1 MMIPLPVILF
11 FLAVLLLWLYFGV
24 GHNDSADRRGGG
36 GDPEA
41 SRLKAQEM
49 KEAAIQAVIDA
60 HFRGEIDVKTRNS
73 QIAHLSRLPTNPQDG
88 PGGPR

>member
-1 MMIPLPVILF
+1 MIPEPVILIGLVILIF
-11 FLAVLLLWLYFGV
+11 WAYFV
-24 GHNDSADRRGGG
+24 AGHNDAADRRGGG

-41 SRLKAQEM
+41 TRLKAQAI

-60 HFRGEIDVKTRNS
+60 ELKGEIDVKTRNS